1 MSTTPFGNDGNYSHE
16 LITNHSNAFL
26 SNDLGNLSQRC
37 LKMVF
42 SKCDGKMLI
51 KVTLIT
57 LIYLY
62 WIMHIACIKV
72 SEFMNDYQ
80 IHAYL
85 NSIFDIITSTNKY
98 FSDQKPWELD
108 KKNSNRMNTVLWVT
122 CEILRVAILLQPVII
137 EGSNKL
143 LDFLN
148 VDLRDPFLFKF

>member
-1 MSTTPFGNDGNYSHE
+1 
-16 LITNHSNAFL
+16 
-26 SNDLGNLSQRC
+26 
-37 LKMVF
+37 MVF
-42 SKCDGKMLI
+42 SKCDGKIPNKGDLNNI
-51 KVTLIT
+51 DLS
-57 LIYLY
+57 LLDNAYNLY
-62 WIMHIACIKV
+62 QK
-72 SEFMNDYQ
+72 SLEFMNDYQ

-122 CEILRVAILLQPVII
+122 CEILRVTSILLQPVII

-148 VDLRDPFLFKF
+148 VDLKERSFSNLNSNFALKSGIKIKEPKVIFPKID